1 MSKNRVFEIELR
13 VKAHQQPDAVISR
26 EYTSHEKASTDGVAG
41 EIWEGV
47 ADAVKAK
54 MKSVADGN

>member
-1 MSKNRVFEIELR
+1 MADTVFEVDLTVR
-13 VKAHQQPDAVISR
+13 AHGQPDTTISR
-26 EYTSHEKASTDGVAG
+26 EYVSHEKASTDGVAD

-54 MKSVADGN
+54 MHPVNDGN